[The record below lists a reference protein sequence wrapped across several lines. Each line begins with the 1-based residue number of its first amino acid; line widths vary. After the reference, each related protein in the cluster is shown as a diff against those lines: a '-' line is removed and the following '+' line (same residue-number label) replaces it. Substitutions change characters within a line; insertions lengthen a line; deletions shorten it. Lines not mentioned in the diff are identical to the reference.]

1 MVVHSTTKYI
11 GGHSD
16 VIGGCVVTNN
26 VELSEQLRFLQN
38 ATGGVPGP
46 FDCFLTLRGL
56 RTLELRMKRHCENAE
71 HIASHL
77 QNHPK
82 VTKIFYPGLET
93 HKSHYVAKKQMNYFG
108 GMISLELEGGESAA
122 RTFAKNLKL
131 FATAESLGGIESLI
145 NHPWTMTHAS
155 VPEDQRIQ
163 AGLSPGLVR
172 LSVGIESKQDLLDDI
187 NHSLEKVFPK

>member
-1 MVVHSTTKYI
+1 
-11 GGHSD
+11 
-16 VIGGCVVTNN
+16 
-26 VELSEQLRFLQN
+26 
-38 ATGGVPGP
+38 
-46 FDCFLTLRGL
+46 
-56 RTLELRMKRHCENAE
+56 MKRHCKNAE

-77 QNHPK
+77 QNHPN
-82 VTKIFYPGLET
+82 VTNIFYPGLET
-93 HKSHYVAKKQMNYFG
+93 HKSHSVAKKQMNYFG

-122 RTFAKNLKL
+122 RKFAKNLKL

-187 NHSLEKVFPK
+187 NHSLEKVFPE

>member
-1 MVVHSTTKYI
+1 
-11 GGHSD
+11 
-16 VIGGCVVTNN
+16 
-26 VELSEQLRFLQN
+26 
-38 ATGGVPGP
+38 
-46 FDCFLTLRGL
+46 
-56 RTLELRMKRHCENAE
+56 
-71 HIASHL
+71 
-77 QNHPK
+77 
-82 VTKIFYPGLET
+82 
-93 HKSHYVAKKQMNYFG
+93 MNYFG

-122 RTFAKNLKL
+122 RKFAKNLKL

-187 NHSLEKVFPK
+187 NHSLEKVFPE